1 MWNKMHSWQGEER
14 SRRWKYDCHLGFG
27 LDRAR
32 LRSIDQPIQ
41 SRTRIVLEKI
51 KTFHLTHVSTKTF
64 RLTAA
69 LMKSSFPHFCWTA
82 GTKILQHLL
91 PET

>member
-41 SRTRIVLEKI
+41 SRTRTVFRKDKNISYHTCFHKDIQAHSCTYEK
-51 KTFHLTHVSTKTF
+51 FL
-64 RLTAA
+64 
-69 LMKSSFPHFCWTA
+69 SSFLLDSWTKDIA
-82 GTKILQHLL
+82 TLAS
-91 PET
+91 